1 MNNPSDLAFTAY
13 PGDSV
18 ACPEKVY
25 AYIEALEGRIQ
36 KLESQMRAITN
47 PLSERRGSLYDL
59 NNPPTSFRGTH

>member
-25 AYIEALEGRIQ
+25 AYIKALESRVQ
-36 KLESQMRAITN
+36 KLEARMATYGPTPGARASI
-47 PLSERRGSLYDL
+47 YDL